1 MCYNNSTDNF
11 YKIPG
16 DYNMKKDN
24 TISFNRDRIC
34 VMDHY
39 QDTTPYHSHEFF
51 ELVYIREGEISH
63 HLDGKMIPVRAG
75 DYFIIDINMKHKY
88 TKINDKPSHIYNC
101 LFYPEAIDR
110 SMKHCD
116 RFNNMIE
123 NYLIKF
129 NISILKYN
137 PTAYVFHDDD
147 GRILSILDRIYNESN
162 IEDYGYTEIIRCALI
177 DILVSTMRKITD
189 YNKTIEK
196 NSPTEYIIKAISKNF
211 NKNITLSEISKSLN
225 YSLPYISSKFKANT
239 GYSFTEYL
247 QKYRIEHSLRLLSNS
262 DMKIIDIAYSVGY
275 NDINFF
281 GELFKKYVNM
291 TPSQFRK
298 ASREK

>member
-1 MCYNNSTDNF
+1 MS
-11 YKIPG
+11 KIEP
-16 DYNMKKDN
+16 NK
-24 TISFNRDRIC
+24 FNRDKIY

-39 QDTTPYHSHEFF
+39 QGTIEYHFHKFF
-51 ELVYIREGEISH
+51 ELVYIKEGEINH
-63 HLDGKMIPVRAG
+63 YCDEKKIHVKTG
-75 DYFIIDINMKHKY
+75 DYFIIDINTKHKY
-88 TKINDKPSHIYNC
+88 TQIGDQLCHIYNC
-101 LFYPEAIDR
+101 IFYPEAIDR

-116 RFNNMIE
+116 RFNSMIE

-129 NISILKYN
+129 NVSILKYN

-147 GRILSILDRIYNESN
+147 GRILSILDRIYNETN
-162 IEDYGYTEIIRCALI
+162 TENYGYTEIVRCSLI

-189 YNKTIEK
+189 YTKAIEK
-196 NSPTEYIIKAISKNF
+196 DSPTEYIIKAISKNF
-211 NKNITLSEISKSLN
+211 NKNITLSEISKPLN
-225 YSLPYISSKFKANT
+225 YSLPYISLKFKADT

-262 DMKIIDIAYSVGY
+262 DMKIIDVAYSVGY

-298 ASREK
+298 ASSQK

>member
-11 YKIPG
+11 HKIQG
-16 DYNMKKDN
+16 DYNMIKFETENFK
-24 TISFNRDRIC
+24 RDRTY

-39 QDTTPYHSHEFF
+39 QWTMEYHSHDFF
-51 ELVYIREGEISH
+51 ELVYIRDGEINH
-63 HLDGKMIPVRAG
+63 YLDGKMFHIKTG
-75 DYFIIDINMKHKY
+75 DYLIIDINTKHKY
-88 TKINDKPSHIYNC
+88 MQINDEPCHIYNC

-116 RFNNMIE
+116 RFNSMIE

-137 PTAYVFHDDD
+137 PTAYIFHDDD
-147 GRILSILDRIYNESN
+147 GQVLSLLNRIYKESN
-162 IEDYGYTEIIRCALI
+162 TADYGYTEIIRCSLI

-189 YNKTIEK
+189 YSKTIK
-196 NSPTEYIIKAISKNF
+196 KDSPTEYIMKAISKNF
-211 NKNITLSEISKSLN
+211 NKNITLSEISKPLN
-225 YSLPYISSKFKANT
+225 YSLPYISSKFKADT

-247 QKYRIEHSLRLLSNS
+247 QKYRIEHSIRLLSNS

-298 ASREK
+298 LSKK

>member
-1 MCYNNSTDNF
+1 MEKF
-11 YKIPG
+11 E
-16 DYNMKKDN
+16 
-24 TISFNRDRIC
+24 TIDFKRDQIY

-39 QDTTPYHSHEFF
+39 QATMEYHSHNFF
-51 ELVYIREGEISH
+51 ELVYIRDGEINH
-63 HLDGKMIPVRAG
+63 YLDEKMVHVKTG
-75 DYFIIDINMKHKY
+75 DYFIIDINTKHKY
-88 TKINDKPSHIYNC
+88 TQSHIYNC
-101 LFYPEAIDR
+101 LFYPEAIDG

-116 RFNNMIE
+116 RFNSMIE

-137 PTAYVFHDDD
+137 PTAYVFQDDD
-147 GRILSILDRIYNESN
+147 KRILSILNRIYNEAN
-162 IEDYGYTEIIRCALI
+162 TANYGYTEIMRCSLI
-177 DILVSTMRKITD
+177 DILISTMRKITD

-196 NSPTEYIIKAISKNF
+196 DSPTEYIIKAIAENF
-211 NKNITLSEISKSLN
+211 NKHITLSEISKPLN
-225 YSLPYISSKFKANT
+225 YSLPYISSKFKTDT

-275 NDINFF
+275 NDISFF

-298 ASREK
+298 TSKPK